1 MSGGITVKDVPEK
14 LFIAAYAE
22 HLKRTNWLELPKWVD
37 YVKTGISKQLAPY
50 DPDWYYIRA
59 ASVARKIY
67 LRPGTS
73 VGDLKKI
80 YGSNKRSGPRPS
92 HFKTSSGAIARHIVQ
107 QLEKLGIVEI
117 LDTSRGGRK
126 VSSDGQRD
134 LDRIAFRVATGMG
147 ENFEKV
153 QL

>member
-1 MSGGITVKDVPEK
+1 MSGGVTVKDVPAK

-73 VGDLKKI
+73 VGDLKKKFMVLI
-80 YGSNKRSGPRPS
+80 NEVDLVLRILKHRLVLLQDILFSN
-92 HFKTSSGAIARHIVQ
+92 
-107 QLEKLGIVEI
+107 
-117 LDTSRGGRK
+117 
-126 VSSDGQRD
+126 
-134 LDRIAFRVATGMG
+134 
-147 ENFEKV
+147 
-153 QL
+153 